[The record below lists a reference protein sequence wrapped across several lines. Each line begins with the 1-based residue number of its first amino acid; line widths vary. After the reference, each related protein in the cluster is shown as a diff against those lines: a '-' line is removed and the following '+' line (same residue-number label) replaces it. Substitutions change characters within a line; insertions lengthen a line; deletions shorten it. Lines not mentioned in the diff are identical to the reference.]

1 MAINCLEG
9 LIDLIIGNVSVLS
22 DEVKKEALA
31 RHMVQQSY
39 FFTKEDVD
47 RRHEEIKN
55 MLTNLTE
62 KVPVRYSTR
71 QDSPYYD
78 ESRQQRS
85 FDSKNQAAS
94 VTSSEMIYYKL
105 NEKYIPV
112 VVDTD
117 GNRAVR
123 RLINSVTGKV
133 IAQGAASDFK
143 YAVISHIWGN
153 ASNPLFFTNLWN
165 LVVVPTYL
173 NPILDKNAED
183 AAEMA
188 TFYNS
193 AVSYVNMYFRK
204 LCYEKY
210 DLRSKI
216 NEYNEILGFDCSGY
230 FGNID
235 NDLNVHV
242 EDVAESHYLKRDDGS
257 APVRRTVTRN
267 PALQNQAEGEARSQN
282 IKIGELVKTR
292 FYALLRSGTLSE
304 EELQNLQ
311 NVEYSRRTFDIRNKR
326 FPVLRPTSLGRNDEK
341 GHPRYYAT
349 VFCVGGNTYYV
360 TNDWY
365 EYNKRSL
372 LQYLAAHNA

>member
-9 LIDLIIGNVSVLS
+9 LIDLIIGNATILS
-22 DEVKKEALA
+22 DEVKREALA

-71 QDSPYYD
+71 QESPYYD
-78 ESRQQRS
+78 ESHQQRS

-94 VTSSEMIYYKL
+94 VTSSDTIYYKL

-133 IAQGAASDFK
+133 IAQGASSDFK

-165 LVVVPTYL
+165 LVIVPTYL

-183 AAEMA
+183 ATGMA
-188 TFYNS
+188 SFYNS
-193 AVSYVNMYFRK
+193 AVSYVIKYFRK

-216 NEYNEILGFDCSGY
+216 NEYNEILGFDCSDF

-235 NDLNVHV
+235 NNLNVHMG
-242 EDVAESHYLKRDDGS
+242 DIAESHYLKRDDGT

-267 PALQNQAEGEARSQN
+267 PPLQNQANSVASPRN

-292 FYALLRSGTLSE
+292 FFALLRNETLSE
-304 EELQNLQ
+304 EELRNLQ
-311 NVEYSRRTFDIRNKR
+311 DVEYSKRKFSIRSKR
-326 FPVLRPTSLGRNDEK
+326 FPILRPTSLGRNDEK
-341 GHPRYYAT
+341 GRPRYYAT
-349 VFCVGGNTYYV
+349 VFLIGDNTYYV

-365 EYNKRSL
+365 EESL
-372 LQYLAAHNA
+372 EPMLQYLEEHNA